1 MGNNPWIGL
10 FSGLIGA
17 LVGAFSN
24 AFIHYT
30 RERKASREELVGEIA
45 AFSDECIAAVTDIQG
60 CVVVQSETLE
70 LWKAR
75 SEYQR
80 KYASGL
86 SLEIRVFQ
94 MFRSR
99 IVRAA
104 FHKTLDRLD
113 EFKKF
118 VDVDKPTTLQ
128 KFSLAENW
136 VRAQIAD
143 TVELAARKAGIETTD
158 RGGFYFAGFSKKEK
172 KEYVSLVSRME
183 HHHGSL
189 IFV

>member
-128 KFSLAENW
+128 KFSLAENGFGRNGLCTR
-136 VRAQIAD
+136 VR
-143 TVELAARKAGIETTD
+143 
-158 RGGFYFAGFSKKEK
+158 
-172 KEYVSLVSRME
+172 
-183 HHHGSL
+183 
-189 IFV
+189 